1 MCATREKGVSQLLLM
16 LSMLAAG
23 PAMAQGPIHVRFAPR
38 VGIVAPDERLYA
50 RSERTASDLLGYA
63 ATLETSPSIGAA
75 LLVGSQDL
83 GVFLHLAV
91 DHAPSTDANLVVFGP
106 PSDLAAAVTHR
117 AVFPATLT
125 EFGASMVL
133 PMRLELGPFRPFATA
148 GLGFTR
154 YRFSAPESGVPVPP
168 GVAAPESGT
177 TWARR
182 FGGGVD
188 FELRNRGL
196 SVAVVDA
203 AGGYWGETDHRLIV
217 TAEFWLDIRR

>member
-148 GLGFTR
+148 DWDSPGIASPHPSLGCLCLPVWQLR
-154 YRFSAPESGVPVPP
+154 NQAPLGRDALVGASTSSCGTVASRSRSSMPPVAI
-168 GVAAPESGT
+168 G
-177 TWARR
+177 ARR
-182 FGGGVD
+182 
-188 FELRNRGL
+188 
-196 SVAVVDA
+196 
-203 AGGYWGETDHRLIV
+203 I
-217 TAEFWLDIRR
+217 TA